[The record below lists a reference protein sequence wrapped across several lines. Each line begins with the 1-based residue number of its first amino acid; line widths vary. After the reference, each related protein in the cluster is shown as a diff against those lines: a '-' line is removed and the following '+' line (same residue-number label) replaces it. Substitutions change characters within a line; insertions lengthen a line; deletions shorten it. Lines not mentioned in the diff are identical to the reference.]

1 MVRPLRIEFSGA
13 VYHVTSQ
20 GDDRE
25 GIYLHNPLSLLF
37 KAYQSGGYSMK
48 EIVVI
53 SKKDSPRMS
62 DTEE

>member
-13 VYHVTSQ
+13 VYHVTSR
-20 GDDRE
+20 GDGRE
-25 GIYLHNPLSLLF
+25 GIYLYNPLSLLF

-53 SKKDSPRMS
+53 SKKDSPRVS